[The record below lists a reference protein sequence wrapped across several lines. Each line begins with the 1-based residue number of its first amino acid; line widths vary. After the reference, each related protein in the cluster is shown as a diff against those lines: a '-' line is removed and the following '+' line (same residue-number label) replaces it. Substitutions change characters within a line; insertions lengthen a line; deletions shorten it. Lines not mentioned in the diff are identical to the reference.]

1 MTTVENF
8 SSPNGATP
16 SAAAAPP
23 EADRRPSKRHGR
35 LRRGN
40 AAPLDRLLTAAP
52 EAKAKARQW
61 KRAHRRRVFAV
72 DAAILLVVVSIAQ
85 VIASRMSGAVAD
97 TAVWPRLSLF
107 SAVLLTCWLAVLEM
121 QQTRDISLVGIGTEE
136 YRRVVTASA
145 WVFGLTAVLCLLFD
159 VRMPRIY
166 LAIALVLGISG
177 LIVGRHCVR
186 RGLARRR
193 MKGEFVTRV
202 VVLGRPES
210 VRMLSESF
218 RRSPASGY
226 RIVGA
231 CLPDFGGK
239 VGEELVTPSCTVP
252 VLGGDCSVEAAVD
265 MAGADVLAV
274 AAVEHLGHRRMKQL
288 AWRMESLGIELIVV
302 PGVTDIAGHRLKVS
316 PIDNLPLFHI
326 APPHLNGPSAFAKR
340 LFDLLFGSAAM
351 IAALPVMVVASVAVK
366 LGDPGPVV
374 FRQVRVGHRGRLF
387 QIFKFRTMVVDASA
401 IENARRAAAQ
411 DAGVFYKSACDSRVT
426 RVGRVLRAT
435 SMDELPQLFNVL
447 RGDMSIVGPR
457 PLVPGEGESVEDF
470 VERRGLVKPGM
481 TGLWQISGRSDA
493 SEDERIRLDHS
504 YVDNW
509 SYVQDLLIVWRTA
522 RAVLKRD
529 GAY

>member
-1 MTTVENF
+1 MTTIENL
-8 SSPNGATP
+8 SALGDATP
-16 SAAAAPP
+16 FTAAAPP
-23 EADRRPSKRHGR
+23 ETGRRPSKRHGR
-35 LRRGN
+35 LKRVN

-61 KRAHRRRVFAV
+61 RRAHRRRAFAV
-72 DAAILLVVVSIAQ
+72 DAAILLVVVLIAQ
-85 VIASRMSGAVAD
+85 VIASRMSVAVAD
-97 TAVWPRLSLF
+97 DAGWPRLSLF
-107 SAVLLTCWLAVLEM
+107 SAILLACWLTVLEL
-121 QQTRDISLVGIGTEE
+121 QQTRDISLVGIGIEE

-145 WVFGLTAVLCLLFD
+145 WIFGLTAVLCLFFD
-159 VRMPRIY
+159 VRMSRIY
-166 LAIALVLGISG
+166 LATALVLGVSG

-202 VVLGRPES
+202 VVLGRPDS

-231 CLPDFGGK
+231 CLPDFDGT
-239 VGEELVTPSCTVP
+239 VGESLVTPSCTVP
-252 VLGGDCSVEAAVD
+252 VLGGDCSVESAVD

-302 PGVTDIAGHRLKVS
+302 PGVTDIAGHRLKIS

-326 APPHLNGPSAFAKR
+326 APPHLNGPSALAKR
-340 LFDLLFGSAAM
+340 TFDLLFGSAAL
-351 IAALPVMVVASVAVK
+351 IAAMPLMVLGSLAVK
-366 LGDPGPVV
+366 LGDPGPVL
-374 FRQVRVGHRGRLF
+374 FRQVRVGHRGRPFRIL
-387 QIFKFRTMVVDASA
+387 KFRTMIVGAADL
-401 IENARRAAAQ
+401 ECARPAGTE

-435 SMDELPQLFNVL
+435 SMDELPQLINVL
-447 RGDMSIVGPR
+447 RGEMSIVGPR
-457 PLVPGEGESVEDF
+457 PLVPGEGQSVEDF

-509 SYVQDLLIVWRTA
+509 SYVQDLMIVWRTA